1 MKQNSDDDLWQ
12 MADQTQKI
20 HRFNL
25 KASQI
30 WRISQEE
37 LDRIDT
43 EIMSQKVKL
52 KWTYAGTAS
61 YCRK

>member
-12 MADQTQKI
+12 ITDETRLI
-20 HRFNL
+20 LRFNL

-30 WRISQEE
+30 WRLSEE

-43 EIMSQKVKL
+43 EIMS
-52 KWTYAGTAS
+52 
-61 YCRK
+61 

>member
-1 MKQNSDDDLWQ
+1 MDL
-12 MADQTQKI
+12 T
-20 HRFNL
+20 
-25 KASQI
+25 
-30 WRISQEE
+30 EE

-61 YCRK
+61 YCRKLKREKQGVAHS